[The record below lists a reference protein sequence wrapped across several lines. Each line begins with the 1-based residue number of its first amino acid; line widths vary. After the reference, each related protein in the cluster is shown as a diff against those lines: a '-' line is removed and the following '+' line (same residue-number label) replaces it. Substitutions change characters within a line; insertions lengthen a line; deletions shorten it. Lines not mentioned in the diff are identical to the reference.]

1 MRPVNVYR
9 PLIYGLIPSYD
20 CIAAAMAHLKH
31 TIAMTK
37 TKTQQKGRTMSHT
50 RVQAV
55 TDRPGENALFIV
67 LGLNEG
73 EEAKDSVVD
82 FAAGFSALTRSLTN
96 RFPGSHFN
104 ATIGFG
110 AEAWDVLFP
119 NAAKPKELSPFQ
131 AIKGPK
137 YTAVSTPGDVFF
149 HIRADKPA
157 LCYEMADL
165 INLQL
170 KDATHSID
178 AVQGFRYFDGR
189 AIIGFVDGT
198 ENPEPEIAAEY
209 ALVGAEDPEFT
220 GGSYAFIQK
229 YTHDMDK
236 WRGLSTEEQE
246 KVIGRKKFNDLELS
260 DEEKPATAH
269 TEVSKARDAD
279 GNEVKIMR
287 ANMPFANPAKNEY
300 GTFFI
305 GYARSFS
312 ITQQML
318 THMFQGDAE
327 GNLDSLLDYC
337 TAETGCLFFMPTVD
351 FLDDLGDE

>member
-1 MRPVNVYR
+1 M
-9 PLIYGLIPSYD
+9 
-20 CIAAAMAHLKH
+20 
-31 TIAMTK
+31 
-37 TKTQQKGRTMSHT
+37 
-50 RVQAV
+50 

-67 LGLNEG
+67 LGLNAGTAAEN
-73 EEAKDSVVD
+73 ALKD

-96 RFPGSHFN
+96 RFPNSQFN
-104 ATIGFG
+104 ATMGFG
-110 AEAWDVLFP
+110 SEAWDRLFP
-119 NAAKPKELSPFQ
+119 NERKPKELSPFQ

-157 LCYEMADL
+157 MCYEMADL

-170 KDATHSID
+170 KDITQPID

-189 AIIGFVDGT
+189 SIIGFVDGT

-209 ALVGAEDPEFT
+209 ALVGDEDPEFI

-229 YTHDMDK
+229 YSHNMDK

-246 KVIGRKKFNDLELS
+246 QVIGRKKFNDLELS

-269 TEVSKARDAD
+269 NAVSKAHDAD

-318 THMFQGDAE
+318 THMFQGDAD
-327 GNLDSLLDYC
+327 GNLDSLLDYS
-337 TAETGCLFFMPTVD
+337 TAETGCLFFVPTVD
-351 FLDDLGDE
+351 FLDDLGDD

>member
-1 MRPVNVYR
+1 
-9 PLIYGLIPSYD
+9 
-20 CIAAAMAHLKH
+20 
-31 TIAMTK
+31 
-37 TKTQQKGRTMSHT
+37 MSHT
-50 RVQAV
+50 RIQPV

-67 LGLNEG
+67 LGLNAGTAAEN
-73 EEAKDSVVD
+73 ALKD

-96 RFPGSHFN
+96 RFPNSQFN
-104 ATIGFG
+104 ATMGFG
-110 AEAWDVLFP
+110 SEAWDRLFP
-119 NAAKPKELSPFQ
+119 NERKPKELSPFQ

-137 YTAVSTPGDVFF
+137 YTAVSTPGDVLF

-157 LCYEMADL
+157 MCYEMADL

-170 KDATHSID
+170 KDITQPID

-189 AIIGFVDGT
+189 SIIGFVDGT

-209 ALVGAEDPEFT
+209 ALVGDEDPEFI

-229 YTHDMDK
+229 YSHNMDK

-269 TEVSKARDAD
+269 NAVSKAHDAD

-305 GYARSFS
+305 GYARSFC

-318 THMFQGDAE
+318 THMFQGDAD
-327 GNLDSLLDYC
+327 GNLDSLLDYS
-337 TAETGCLFFMPTVD
+337 TAETGSLFFVPTVD